1 MQNSFPPADTS
12 QLEYLVFI
20 HIGNIFS
27 DTPSCSITIG
37 RELNGAELIIYLK
50 YSHKSKENFNNSLTD
65 SYTPYYPQ
73 EYKKQHWSI
82 DACPWIH

>member
-1 MQNSFPPADTS
+1 MQTSFPPADNS

-20 HIGNIFS
+20 HLGNTFS

-37 RELNGAELIIYLK
+37 KELNGAELIIYLK
-50 YSHKSKENFNNSLTD
+50 YSHESKENFNNSLTD

-73 EYKKQHWSI
+73 EYKKLH
-82 DACPWIH
+82 